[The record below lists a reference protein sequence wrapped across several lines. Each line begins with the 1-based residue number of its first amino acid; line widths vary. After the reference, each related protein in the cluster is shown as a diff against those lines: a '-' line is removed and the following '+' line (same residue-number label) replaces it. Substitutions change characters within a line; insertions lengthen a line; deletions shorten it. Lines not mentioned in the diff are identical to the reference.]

1 MDRNDDRERGRR
13 AGGADGPRCAR
24 TPREDRDL
32 AVSGGLAVR
41 DVAHRLEG
49 RPPEPGGQTPVQVD
63 VEVAAVTLEVFVEL
77 TVDIPAGAVIRGREL
92 VERER
97 DTREFGIERAVERM
111 QRHDAVGTIDD
122 EDLADGGGVHAEG
135 EVGHGTILTRARS
148 PSPEGRE
155 NCALP
160 AGSTP
165 WGGTADHSACRQSRE
180 TRPICPDRGKR
191 AHTLA
196 RVWRADGSAVVG
208 AEDPV
213 PAAPVTPGD
222 LGVAEP
228 GVRVVHI
235 AEPERDRLRR
245 EISQL
250 GGRSTLLHY
259 SDSADAGIEITK
271 AHPGSLPQFITGRS
285 TLLSNL
291 FRDEVAL
298 RTARIA
304 AERLTAKNV
313 ELRTARGLDAVRLG
327 VGLAT
332 WRIGGLSCTAPVLLR
347 PLAIRRHHSDFELKL
362 HGSFTVNP
370 ELVRALQTHFGIDVD
385 GRALASLAYDG
396 GVFKPQPVIDH
407 LRALTAGLEAFQVKP
422 RLVVSSFADVG
433 AAMARDTFDLD
444 HPVLNALAGHADDR
458 ARLAIRRDAPPTV
471 NPDDRPP
478 ASDTLLLD
486 ADAEQEA
493 VLARIAAGQ
502 SLTVHT
508 LPGTGGTQTVINA
521 VGLLVK
527 EGKRVLV
534 VSARRSTLEGVRHRL
549 AGIGLAGL
557 AVSPRDLQRDLIRA
571 IGRNEKAEQPKVSDI
586 DDALVRLR
594 GVLRDYR
601 GAVTRRQPGLGVSML
616 EILRSLATL
625 AVEGSAPATTTRFD
639 LPTLEKLAD
648 GRKDA
653 AAKLAA
659 AARLGEFKVGPGESP
674 WYGVTFATT
683 EEARA
688 AHGLASSLHRQKL
701 PNLLERG
708 YELIAQT
715 RMRPFRTIAE
725 LGVYLRLLQGVRD
738 SLDRFSPTV
747 FERPL
752 GELIQAHA
760 PRRDVPEM
768 NGTRRRHL
776 KRLSREYV
784 RPGVHIPDMY
794 EALVRVQQQRVEWQ
808 KYVEVGVVPEVPLG
822 LADVHV
828 AWQRV
833 AADLAELDGI
843 LRRAES
849 ERLAT
854 VAIPEL
860 VRTLGGLAAESEV
873 FDNLVERATLRTE
886 LAGLGLEP
894 LLIELSVRHVPES
907 QVGAELEFAWWQS
920 ALEHLLRSDRALLG
934 ANTAVVD
941 RLERDF
947 RLVDEAHAAASG
959 PLLAAH
965 LATQWRIG
973 IVDHPD
979 EAAALKR
986 ALKEG
991 VTDAAYLDA
1000 VAPNLLRTLAP
1011 VWLAS
1016 PYDVP
1021 AIPAAP
1027 EFDVV
1032 VIADAAAM
1040 CLAEAVPALRRA
1052 RQIVAF
1058 GDPVT
1063 QKPTPFRVAA
1073 GPAGAD
1079 DELDEPFDHTS
1090 VFERLAELLPV
1101 ETLTRSYR
1109 AGGEDLAHLVND
1121 AFYGG
1126 ELVSLPWAGSYLGRG
1141 SLSVDYVEGGTGAP
1155 DPVTGAVESPDAEV
1169 TRVVTLVVEHA
1180 VNRGSESL
1188 MVVTASAKHAERV
1201 RAAVADAFAG
1211 RSDVADFVSRD
1222 AAEPFA
1228 VLTLEESVAESRDRV
1243 IFSLGFGLTRHGRV
1257 LSDFGDLSTSDGD
1270 RLLTV
1275 GMTRARRSMV
1285 IVSSIRPS
1293 AFDEG
1298 RLDYGA
1304 ATLMSILGGMA
1315 ARGREA
1321 RLEDLADPLTRAL
1334 AHELRALGVS
1344 VDVHYRGLLP
1354 LVAQYDG
1361 KAVVAESDPET
1372 VGESLR
1378 ESLRLRPQILR
1389 RLGWHYVRVH
1399 AFDLYSDPAAVAAR
1413 IAALLGVAPESATN
1427 ETDTQPLDVG

>member
-1 MDRNDDRERGRR
+1 M
-13 AGGADGPRCAR
+13 
-24 TPREDRDL
+24 
-32 AVSGGLAVR
+32 
-41 DVAHRLEG
+41 
-49 RPPEPGGQTPVQVD
+49 
-63 VEVAAVTLEVFVEL
+63 
-77 TVDIPAGAVIRGREL
+77 
-92 VERER
+92 
-97 DTREFGIERAVERM
+97 
-111 QRHDAVGTIDD
+111 
-122 EDLADGGGVHAEG
+122 
-135 EVGHGTILTRARS
+135 
-148 PSPEGRE
+148 
-155 NCALP
+155 
-160 AGSTP
+160 
-165 WGGTADHSACRQSRE
+165 
-180 TRPICPDRGKR
+180 
-191 AHTLA
+191 
-196 RVWRADGSAVVG
+196 
-208 AEDPV
+208 
-213 PAAPVTPGD
+213 PAAHVTPGD
-222 LGVAEP
+222 LGLSEP
-228 GVRVVHI
+228 GVTVVHI
-235 AEPERDRLRR
+235 AEPERERVRR

-259 SDSADAGIEITK
+259 DDTAEAGIEITK

-313 ELRTARGLDAVRLG
+313 ELRTARGLDVVRLG

-332 WRIGGLSCTAPVLLR
+332 WRIGGMQCTAPVLLR

-362 HGSFTVNP
+362 HGAFTVNP
-370 ELVRALQTHFGIDVD
+370 ELVGALRTHFGIDVD
-385 GRALASLAYDG
+385 GRALASLAYDA

-407 LRALTAGLEAFQVKP
+407 LRALTASIDTFVVKP
-422 RLVVSSFADVG
+422 RLVVSAFADIG
-433 AAMARDTFDLD
+433 APMARDAVDLD
-444 HPVLNALAGHADDR
+444 HLFLNALAGHADDR
-458 ARLAIRRDAPPTV
+458 ETVTIRRDAPHVTS
-471 NPDDRPP
+471 PDERAP
-478 ASDTLLLD
+478 AADTLLLD

-493 VLARIAAGQ
+493 VLARIAAGH
-502 SLTVHT
+502 SLAVHT

-521 VGLLVK
+521 VGQLVK
-527 EGKRVLV
+527 DGKRVLV

-549 AGIGLAGL
+549 AGIGLGGL
-557 AVSPRDLQRDLIRA
+557 AVTPRDLQRDLIRA

-601 GAVTRRQPGLGVSML
+601 GAVTRTHPALGVSML
-616 EILRSLATL
+616 DILRALATL
-625 AVEGSAPATTTRFD
+625 TTRHPVPETAARFD
-639 LPTLEKLAD
+639 AATLERLAS
-648 GRKDA
+648 GRGDA
-653 AAKLAA
+653 AAKLAT
-659 AARLGEFKVGPGESP
+659 AARLGEFRVGPGESP

-683 EEARA
+683 EEART
-688 AHGLASSLHRQKL
+688 AHGLAATLHRKNL
-701 PNLLERG
+701 PALLERG

-715 RMRPFRTIAE
+715 RMRPFRTITE
-725 LGVYLRLLQGVRD
+725 LGVYLRILQGIRD
-738 SLDRFSPTV
+738 SLDKFSPTV

-752 GELIQAHA
+752 GELIQAHG
-760 PRRDVPEM
+760 PRRDSPDLSS
-768 NGTRRRHL
+768 TRRRHL

-794 EALVRVQQQRVEWQ
+794 EALLRVQAQRTEWQ
-808 KYVEVGVVPEVPLG
+808 KFVDVGVVPEVPLG

-833 AADLAELDGI
+833 DAELGELDAI
-843 LRRAES
+843 LGRGGADRMTT
-849 ERLAT
+849 LP
-854 VAIPEL
+854 VPEL

-873 FDNLVERATLRTE
+873 FDNLVERAKIRAE
-886 LAGLGLEP
+886 LAALGLEP
-894 LLIELSVRHVPES
+894 LLIELSVRHVREDR
-907 QVGAELEFAWWQS
+907 VGTELEFAWWQS

-959 PLLAAH
+959 PLLAAQ

-973 IVDHPD
+973 IVDHAD
-979 EAAALKR
+979 EAAALKQ

-991 VTDAAYLDA
+991 VTDAAHLGA
-1000 VAPNLLRTLAP
+1000 VAPTLLRTLAP

-1021 AIPAAP
+1021 AIPDDP
-1027 EFDVV
+1027 DFDVV
-1032 VIADAAAM
+1032 IIADAGAV
-1040 CLAEAVPALRRA
+1040 CLAEAAPALRRA
-1052 RQIVAF
+1052 RQVVVF

-1063 QKPTPFRVAA
+1063 QKPTPFRV
-1073 GPAGAD
+1073 GTGTPTAD
-1079 DELDEPFDHTS
+1079 DELQEPFDSTS

-1109 AGGEDLAHLVND
+1109 AGGEDLAQLVND

-1141 SLSVDYVEGGTGAP
+1141 SLSVDYVSGGHGTP

-1169 TRVVTLVVEHA
+1169 NRVVTLVVEHA

-1188 MVVTASAKHAERV
+1188 MVVTASARHAERV

-1222 AAEPFA
+1222 TAEPFA

-1257 LSDFGDLSTSDGD
+1257 LSDFGDLSSPDGD

-1298 RLDYGA
+1298 RLEYGA
-1304 ATLMSILGGMA
+1304 ATLMSILGGIA
-1315 ARGREA
+1315 ARSREA
-1321 RLEDLADPLTRAL
+1321 RLEDLADPLTRSL
-1334 AHELRALGVS
+1334 AHELRALGLS

-1372 VGESLR
+1372 IGESLR

-1399 AFDLYSDPAAVAAR
+1399 AFDLYSDPAGVAAR
-1413 IAALLGVAPESATN
+1413 IAALLGVAPEAPTN
-1427 ETDTQPLDVG
+1427 GTDTQPLDVFE